1 MLVEAFAYADLCNLI
16 PLSDDEATRKKVG
29 YILLNIVG
37 QSVAEFITFSTV
49 THMWFRTLSGVRVRA
64 SEEQRMFRLFPGLLL
79 MTVIILVLHS
89 VWEIVDLWHYNEII
103 QFRLTSKVHTTQI
116 LIQGLAWALHGILV
130 ITCVGMT
137 YRQIVALPTI
147 SQIAQR
153 TKATIIASVEIPM
166 IICGICY
173 LLRSIFLF
181 TDFASH
187 NHEKEISVGYWVWST
202 WVPTFVPAI
211 MLLYTARKRDRHV
224 LGTHDVFDP
233 SGLPPTGPPE
243 DVFLRF
249 RNRIFS
255 GDGADESFMSPPPVG
270 VATESVNEKY
280 PMFRPLSLDEP
291 LLSPQFDAEACQ
303 KSETG
308 S

>member
-1 MLVEAFAYADLCNLI
+1 MLVEALAYADLCNLI
-16 PLSDDEATRKKVG
+16 PLSEDEATRKKVG

-79 MTVIILVLHS
+79 MTVIILVVHS
-89 VWEIVDLWHYNEII
+89 VWEMVDLWHYNEII
-103 QFRLTSKVHTTQI
+103 QFRLTSKIHSTQI
-116 LIQGLAWALHGILV
+116 LIQGFAWALHGILV

-166 IICGICY
+166 IICG
-173 LLRSIFLF
+173 
-181 TDFASH
+181 
-187 NHEKEISVGYWVWST
+187 YWVWST
-202 WVPTFVPAI
+202 WVPTIVPAI
-211 MLLYTARKRDRHV
+211 MLLYSARKRDRQR

-270 VATESVNEKY
+270 VATEAVNDEY
-280 PMFRPLSLDEP
+280 PIFRPLSLDEP

-303 KSETG
+303 
-308 S
+308 